1 MWPGPHA
8 VVRELIRADLPE
20 LLGLSERMRSFVR
33 RSSTAFALLA
43 GIGAALIFGELVR
56 AVSSAMLEIARP
68 EQAPRPYDLQQV
80 LAPAA
85 GLVVARAAGGIPGA
99 LAYLGYSGVA
109 LVLGWLSRAL
119 TCARVLRS
127 GDLGLGLSSFC
138 SFGPPDLLAGAAP
151 TLIGLGVGAVVARY
165 LGSSGR
171 PGANPLLEAGGAHTL
186 PTLVFAFGA
195 SAIAVPQE
203 SLLPQAVAIAAL
215 TVSAGVLAGVTAGI
229 RSVTPMRTAF
239 ILVVLLL
246 APWACTLGVSQF
258 LMAAG
263 SDRPE
268 VYLFAV
274 PLLDVPTIPLAA
286 WVVARRMAGR
296 RP

>member
-1 MWPGPHA
+1 M
-8 VVRELIRADLPE
+8 RELIRADLPE

-43 GIGAALIFGELVR
+43 GIGAALIFGELLR
-56 AVSSAMLEIARP
+56 AISSAVLEIARP
-68 EQAPRPYDLQQV
+68 EQAPLPHDLQQV

-85 GLVVARAAGGIPGA
+85 GLVVARAAGGIPGL

-109 LVLGWLSRAL
+109 LVLGWLGRAL
-119 TCARVLRS
+119 TCDRVSRS
-127 GDLGLGLSSFC
+127 GEFGLGLSSFC
-138 SFGPPDLLAGAAP
+138 SFDPLDLVAGAAP
-151 TLIGLGVGAVVARY
+151 VLVGLGIGAVAARY
-165 LGSSGR
+165 LGGPGR

-195 SAIAVPQE
+195 NAIAVPQE

-215 TVSAGVLAGVTAGI
+215 TISAGVLAGVTAGI
-229 RSVTPMRTAF
+229 RSVTPTRTAL
-239 ILVVLLL
+239 ILALLLL
-246 APWACTLGVSQF
+246 APWAYTLGVSQF

-268 VYLFAV
+268 VYLFAA
-274 PLLDVPTIPLAA
+274 PLLDLLTIPLSA
-286 WVVARRMAGR
+286 WVVARRVADR
-296 RP
+296 RS

>member
-1 MWPGPHA
+1 M
-8 VVRELIRADLPE
+8 RELIRADLPE

-56 AVSSAMLEIARP
+56 AISSAILEIARP
-68 EQAPRPYDLQQV
+68 EQAPSPHDLQQV

-85 GLVVARAAGGIPGA
+85 GLLVARAAGGIPGA
-99 LAYLGYSGVA
+99 LAYVGYSGVA
-109 LVLGWLSRAL
+109 LSLSWASRAL
-119 TCARVLRS
+119 TCDRVLRS
-127 GDLGLGLSSFC
+127 GGLGFGLSSFC
-138 SFGPPDLLAGAAP
+138 GFGPLDLLASAVP
-151 TLIGLGVGAVVARY
+151 ILIGLGIGAVAARY
-165 LGSSGR
+165 LGRSSR

-195 SAIAVPQE
+195 SAIAVPPQP
-203 SLLPQAVAIAAL
+203 LLPLAVASAAL

-229 RSVTPMRTAF
+229 RSVTPTRTAF
-239 ILVVLLL
+239 ILALLLL
-246 APWACTLGVSQF
+246 APWAYTLGAGQF
-258 LMAAG
+258 LLVAG

-268 VYLFAV
+268 LYLFAV
-274 PLLDVPTIPLAA
+274 PLLDLLTIPLSA
-286 WVVARRMAGR
+286 WLVARRMADR